1 MICKLNEIYAKKSQM
16 MSTGV
21 KTFFSSKNY
30 CPKLLLGLVLSNI
43 RKKKF
48 VKILHFYHLLR
59 FCTNAENGAY
69 DQKINAVQQELFS
82 LSGINL

>member
-1 MICKLNEIYAKKSQM
+1 M

-21 KTFFSSKNY
+21 KTFFFPQNH
-30 CPKLLLGLVLSNI
+30 CPKLLLGLVLLNI
-43 RKKKF
+43 RKKKKF
-48 VKILHFYHLLR
+48 LKILHFYHLLR